1 MTTQNSQ
8 AVEAAVQRL
17 MELADTFCNASDSV
31 AQMLGANAGMDEGN
45 VYWIE
50 MKRARAALETAL
62 RAELTSPQVAA
73 KGGTVSESIYSGSMT
88 IPLALVQHIERRP
101 HGQYM
106 VVMKSSTY
114 NTEFDDYN
122 NAPCLDK
129 DEGPRFL
136 TAWCRYR
143 AELEAATLR
152 DLSPAKGLVPEGFA
166 LVPLRMTQE
175 MHDVTDEEG
184 WQWEDVLAAA
194 GTITPEQYDATQ
206 APSNAVPVAVG
217 EPSKYGSPEMQSL
230 ILSKLATPAAQG
242 DGREAGPYSGSVHLG
257 SGASCGVHGRAVVSA
272 YSIQI
277 SDKPFAEEITVQ
289 RMRQIDGTPLWSV
302 KLGGNCLNKSG
313 EWEWEP
319 MPSSRDDEFLARCR
333 FESPEA
339 AIDAAMNK
347 GTT

>member
-1 MTTQNSQ
+1 MTTQTSQ
-8 AVEAAVQRL
+8 AAEAAERPITVGAAMKQMRDCFIDVTIHSQR
-17 MELADTFCNASDSV
+17 AYAVCD
-31 AQMLGANAGMDEGN
+31 
-45 VYWIE
+45 YIE
-50 MKRARAALETAL
+50 QLEDAL

-73 KGGTVSESIYSGSMT
+73 EGGTVSESIYSGSMT

-152 DLSPAKGLVPEGFA
+152 DLSPAS
-166 LVPLRMTQE
+166 RS
-175 MHDVTDEEG
+175 
-184 WQWEDVLAAA
+184 A
-194 GTITPEQYDATQ
+194 GVAGGVDA
-206 APSNAVPVAVG
+206 SREPVAVG

-230 ILSKLATPAAQG
+230 ILAKLATPPAQV

-257 SGASCGVHGRAVVSA
+257 SGAGGNVHGRAVVSA

-339 AIDAAMNK
+339 AIDAAILSTK